1 MKPKLKKSF
10 LIISIL
16 ILVIIGIVSINN
28 LDRRLISTH
37 QHFLYCE
44 LITPGMSTN
53 DALRILKSVRSSDFG
68 YDNGLHEV
76 WGSYSD
82 PLIKHL
88 FGGPARLYFKNG
100 QYMDTSIAVEGST
113 WIPVKC

>member
-1 MKPKLKKSF
+1 MKPKLKKSV

-16 ILVIIGIVSINN
+16 ILVIIGIVSINS
-28 LDRRLISTH
+28 LDRKLISTH

-44 LITPGMSTN
+44 LITPEMSPN
-53 DALRILKSVRSSDFG
+53 DALRILKSVRSSDFF
-68 YDNGLHEV
+68 YDNGLNEV
-76 WGSYSD
+76 RGNFSN

-100 QYMDTSIAVEGST
+100 QYWLTAIAVEGST